1 MEDIMQI
8 TIVGLGKMGLSL
20 AKQLNAQG
28 TKINGFDLNPEVAK
42 SYSDERL
49 NYLKNLDELAN
60 SETQNV
66 VFLLLPA
73 GEPTKQTINQ
83 LATLLNEEDI
93 IIDFSNSFY
102 KDSLENYEKLKADN
116 IKYYDCG
123 LSGGVSGALNGACMM
138 LGGPKD
144 TDTELL
150 NVLESLCVPGGFDFY
165 PQPGSGHYLKM
176 VHNGIEY
183 GMMQSIAEGLELL
196 NEQNKFDFDLSA
208 VTSNWSYGSIIES
221 SLLSNIHEELTHDT
235 ELSQFN
241 NKVHASGEAKWM
253 VGEALQEEV
262 PTPVISL
269 SLMKRNA
276 SLSEVSFSNQVLSAM
291 RYNFGGHKEY

>member
-1 MEDIMQI
+1 MQI

-20 AKQLNAQG
+20 AKQLNEQG
-28 TKINGFDLNPEVAK
+28 KEVNGFDINPK
-42 SYSDERL
+42 ITDYYSNSQLKHLE
-49 NYLKNLDELAN
+49 NIEELKNIK
-60 SETQNV
+60 TQNI
-66 VFLLLPA
+66 VFLVLPS
-73 GEPTKQTINQ
+73 GEPTQKTVNE
-83 LATLLNEEDI
+83 LTTLLKKDDI

-102 KDSLENYEKLKADN
+102 KDSISNHEKLKEKN

-123 LSGGVSGALNGACMM
+123 LSGGVAGALNGACMM

-144 TDTELL
+144 TDPKLL
-150 NVLESLCVPGGFDFY
+150 NLLESLCVPKGFNFY

-183 GMMQSIAEGLELL
+183 GMMQSIAEGLDLL
-196 NEQNKFDFDLSA
+196 NEQNQFDFDLSE
-208 VTSNWSYGSIIES
+208 VTSNWNYGSIIES
-221 SLLSNIHEELTHDT
+221 SLLSNIQEELSNDVK
-235 ELSQFN
+235 LSQFN

-276 SLSEVSFSNQVLSAM
+276 SLSDLSFSNQVLSAM

>member
-1 MEDIMQI
+1 MQI

-20 AKQLNAQG
+20 AKQLNEQG
-28 TKINGFDLNPEVAK
+28 KEINGFDLNPMIAED
-42 SYSDERL
+42 YSDKRL
-49 NYLKNLDELAN
+49 NYLKNIDELTN
-60 SETQNV
+60 SKTQNV
-66 VFLLLPA
+66 VFLVLPA

-83 LATLLNEEDI
+83 LTTILNKDDI

-102 KDSLENYEKLKADN
+102 KESMDNHNRLKEHN

-123 LSGGVSGALNGACMM
+123 LSGGVAGALNGACMM
-138 LGGPKD
+138 LGGPED
-144 TDTELL
+144 TDSELL
-150 NVLESLCVPGGFDFY
+150 NLLESLCVPDGFNFY

-196 NEQNKFDFDLSA
+196 NEQKKFDFDLSE
-208 VTSNWSYGSIIES
+208 VTSNWNYGSIIES
-221 SLLSNIHEELTHDT
+221 ALLSNIQEELADDT
-235 ELSQFN
+235 QLSQFN

-276 SLSEVSFSNQVLSAM
+276 SLSDLSFSNQVLSAM